1 MCTKDQVKEALI
13 EILYDHN
20 EDGESIVGQEVNR
33 HITNKGNQIITK
45 LTLRFGVAFIS
56 MLITA
61 AGAYY
66 ALIHRVDAVELVTVK
81 NASEIEKGG
90 RWTREDQAARDAEI
104 QRQILDLKA
113 ADAQLREDQIE
124 ATNIIRSD
132 IRELRGLILAQ

>member
-1 MCTKDQVKEALI
+1 MCTKDQVKEALT

-33 HITNKGNQIITK
+33 HITNKGNQIVTK
-45 LTLRFGVAFIS
+45 LTIRFGIAFIS
-56 MLITA
+56 MLLTA

-66 ALIHRVDAVELVTVK
+66 ALINRVDAVELVTVK
-81 NASEIEKGG
+81 NAAEIDKGD
-90 RWTREDQAARDAEI
+90 RYTREDALARDAEI

-113 ADAQLREDQIE
+113 ADSQLRSDQIE
-124 ATNIIRSD
+124 ATNVVRSD